1 MKSKE
6 NDQIDKR
13 LDKAFN
19 LKSLEGLLYTED
31 DIKDFNYEKDL
42 GLPGQY
48 PFTRGI
54 RDNMYQGRFWTMR
67 QYSGF
72 ASPEKSN
79 QRYIHLLKQGQ
90 TGLSVAFDLP
100 TQTGYDSDHELAF
113 GEIGRA
119 GVPICSL
126 IDMEILLEQ
135 IPLDQ
140 ISISMTINST
150 ASILLAMYIAVAE
163 KKGIKKSNLRGTLQ
177 NDILKEYIA
186 RGTYIFPPKAAMK
199 ITTDI
204 FEYCSENMPLW
215 NSISIGGYHMRE
227 AGATAS
233 QELGFTFSNA
243 ISYVRSAIDTG
254 LEIDDF
260 APRLSFFFA
269 CQNDFFEEICKFRA
283 ARRIWA
289 KIMKNR
295 FGAKNPKSW
304 SMRFHCQTA
313 GVTLTAQQ
321 PDNNIVRTTIQ
332 ALAAVLGG
340 TQSLHVNSKD
350 EALALPTEESVEI
363 SLRTQ
368 QIIAHESGVI
378 DVVDPLGGSY
388 FIESK
393 TNQLEKEAFEY
404 IDKVEHLGGAINAI
418 RNNFQSKEIESSAYL
433 HQLEVESGKKV
444 IVGVNKYDSSNNYE
458 IQKDQINIEDNIRQ
472 IDRLEKIKIDRDS
485 NLVKKTLEDLDFA
498 VKNNQNV
505 MPFLIECVKSY
516 ATLGEISEVLEII
529 LENMFNILD
538 IILIYILISIKI
550 FN

>member
-1 MKSKE
+1 MKSNK
-6 NDQIDKR
+6 NNQIDKR
-13 LDKAFN
+13 LDKPMIPN
-19 LKSLEGLLYTED
+19 PKLLEDLLYTEN
-31 DIKDFNYEKDL
+31 DIKDLNYEKDL
-42 GLPGQY
+42 GSPGQY

-54 RDNMYQGRFWTMR
+54 RDNMYQGRLWTMR
-67 QYSGF
+67 QYAGF

-79 QRYIHLLKQGQ
+79 QRYLHLLQQGQ
-90 TGLSVAFDLP
+90 TGLSVAFELP
-100 TQTGYDSDHELAF
+100 TQTGYDSDHDLAF
-113 GEIGRA
+113 GEVGRA
-119 GVPICSL
+119 GVPISSL
-126 IDMEILLEQ
+126 IDMEILLDR

-140 ISISMTINST
+140 IIISMTINST

-163 KKGIKKSNLRGTLQ
+163 KKGIKKNYLRGTLQ

-204 FEYCSENMPLW
+204 FQYCSENMPSW

-243 ISYVRSAIDTG
+243 IAYVRSAIDTG
-254 LEIDDF
+254 LDIDDF

-295 FGAKNPKSW
+295 FRAKNPKSW
-304 SMRFHCQTA
+304 VMRFHCQTA

-350 EALALPTEESVEI
+350 EALALPTEESAEI

-378 DVVDPLGGSY
+378 DTVDPLGGSY

-404 IDKVEHLGGAINAI
+404 IDKIENFGGAVSGI

-433 HQLEVESGKKV
+433 HQLEVESGRKI
-444 IVGVNKYDSSNNYE
+444 IVGVNKYDSANNYE

-472 IDRLEKIKIDRDS
+472 IERLNKMKIDRDA
-485 NLVKKTLEDLDFA
+485 NLVKKSLGDLNIA
-498 VKNNQNV
+498 VKNSHNV
-505 MPFLIECVKSY
+505 MPFLIECVKNY
-516 ATLGEISEVLEII
+516 ATLGEISDVLRNNFGEHV
-529 LENMFNILD
+529 
-538 IILIYILISIKI
+538 
-550 FN
+550 

>member
-6 NDQIDKR
+6 TDREYQSFDNYQSDESK
-13 LDKAFN
+13 L
-19 LKSLEGLLYTED
+19 SEGLLYTQS
-31 DIKDFNYEKDL
+31 DIKNFNPKEDL
-42 GLPGQY
+42 GYPGEY
-48 PFTRGI
+48 PFTRGV
-54 RDNMYQGRFWTMR
+54 RENMYKGRLWTMR

-79 QRYIHLLKQGQ
+79 QRYLHLLKQGQ

-100 TQTGYDSDHELAF
+100 TQTGYDSDHDLAF
-113 GEIGRA
+113 GEVGRA
-119 GVPICSL
+119 GVPISSL
-126 IDMEILLEQ
+126 LDMEILLEQ

-150 ASILLAMYIAVAE
+150 ACILLAMYIAVAD
-163 KKGIKKSNLRGTLQ
+163 KQGIKENNLRGTLQ
-177 NDILKEYIA
+177 NDVLKEYIS
-186 RGTYIFPPKAAMK
+186 RGTYIFPPKSAMK

-204 FEYCSENMPLW
+204 FEYCSKNMPLW

-243 ISYVRSAIDTG
+243 ISYVRAAVEAG
-254 LEIDDF
+254 LDIDDF

-289 KIMKNR
+289 KIMKNQ
-295 FGAKNPKSW
+295 FEAKSPKSW
-304 SMRFHCQTA
+304 MMRFHCQTA

-340 TQSLHVNSKD
+340 TQSLHVNSRD
-350 EALALPTEESVEI
+350 EALALPTEQSAEI

-378 DVVDPLGGSY
+378 DTVDPLGGSY

-393 TNQLEKEAFEY
+393 TNQLEKEALEY
-404 IDKVEHLGGAINAI
+404 IDRVENFGGAVNGI

-433 HQLEVESGKKV
+433 HQLDIESGRKI
-444 IVGVNKYDSSNNYE
+444 IVGVNKYNSLGDQE

-472 IDRLEKIKIDRDS
+472 IDRLKKLKLDRDS
-485 NLVKKTLEDLDFA
+485 NLVKKTLEDLNFA
-498 VKNNQNV
+498 VKNNHNV

-516 ATLGEISEVLEII
+516 ATLGEISDI
-529 LENMFNILD
+529 LRNNFGE
-538 IILIYILISIKI
+538 YV
-550 FN
+550 